1 MCTSCESCKRRDEYF
16 YRNLDDEKK
25 YFLVLMIGDFR
36 DEMIIP
42 EELVQ
47 RFKREIL
54 GEIKLETRNG
64 DNHAIVVAK
73 IQEKRIFTVG
83 WRQFVANY
91 DLQIGDLLMFRYKG
105 NSQFN
110 VIIFDKLGR
119 EKASSVVLDPF
130 IPRVQDRGNEAH
142 EIGSSEKMDVQCG
155 RCNNWLEYH
164 YADLDNENKYFLMLM
179 MGDFQ
184 YEMIIPEGILERF
197 KGEFPR
203 EIKLETQNRRS
214 YKIGVAENKLDTCY
228 NQKLVF
234 SVGWGEFIETF
245 GLQTD
250 DMIVLIYN
258 GNSQFSV
265 IIFDKHGCEKALSVI
280 VDPVPPPVQERR
292 PYGTDIVK
300 SSHFHSQPMQRQP
313 FIVVNGLPVESP
325 PTEGQWR
332 AQLEMDKSCQGS
344 MAAINTPPSES
355 SGLRGSLSSEH
366 GHGVRDV
373 PVSSNI
379 VKRKAKLSSSQK
391 EQLRDGYITAHKT
404 KLTSTQ
410 KDVVKQKVQSIESKT
425 LIFVAVMYK
434 CNVESPFFLTF
445 PNYYAQK
452 YLGEEARMHLELLGV
467 KWQVRFPDNRG
478 DKKLKHGWRKF
489 AQGNNLKMGDIC
501 LFELLSNQSTM
512 VVYVIPANDANV
524 D

>member
-1 MCTSCESCKRRDEYF
+1 MEERTPLSVATSTLAEATWKENRGRQLADGRPRPVRETAHGDKGQEKSLVNFLATMACSNGMCTSCECCKRRDEYY

-25 YFLVLMIGDFR
+25 YFLVLLIGDFR

-47 RFKREIL
+47 RFKRDIL

-73 IQEKRIFTVG
+73 IEEKRIFTVG

-184 YEMIIPEGILERF
+184 YEMVIPEGILQRF

-214 YKIGVAENKLDTCY
+214 YKIGVTENKLDICY

-234 SVGWGEFIETF
+234 SVGWGKFVETF
-245 GLQTD
+245 GLQAGDT
-250 DMIVLIYN
+250 IVLIYN

-265 IIFDKHGCEKALSVI
+265 IIFDKHGCEKAISVI

-292 PYGTDIVK
+292 PYG
-300 SSHFHSQPMQRQP
+300 
-313 FIVVNGLPVESP
+313 
-325 PTEGQWR
+325 
-332 AQLEMDKSCQGS
+332 
-344 MAAINTPPSES
+344 
-355 SGLRGSLSSEH
+355 GSLSSEH
-366 GHGVRDV
+366 GQGVRDV

-404 KLTSTQ
+404 KLTLAQ
-410 KDVVKQKVQSIESKT
+410 KDVVKQKVQSLESKIS
-425 LIFVAVMYK
+425 IFVAVMYK

-467 KWQVRFPDNRG
+467 KWQVRFPNNRG
-478 DKKLKHGWRKF
+478 DKKLKHGWKQF
-489 AQGNNLKMGDIC
+489 VQGNNLKMGDIC